1 MTARILLVEDDLLE
15 RRRLESSLAHLGY
28 ECTGVGDGDAALAR
42 LAVEAFDCVL
52 LDLVLPGLDG
62 LGVLGALKARGCPVP
77 VVACVTPSGLDAVAS
92 AIRLGARD
100 FVVKP
105 VGALRLK
112 VAITNAMALA
122 GLVRA
127 ESQARAEAQARAE
140 RHNVVTLA
148 PVPDLEDAAE
158 DPVPQMSLIDPQG
171 HVRALVQIEEEAI
184 RAAVAL
190 YGGRMSEVARRLGI
204 GRSTLYRRL
213 NALGLA
219 VAEPY
224 RPLAVA
230 AE

>member
-1 MTARILLVEDDLLE
+1 MTPRILLVEDDLLE

-28 ECTGVGDGDAALAR
+28 ECTSVGDGDAALAR
-42 LAVEAFDCVL
+42 LAVETFDCVL

-62 LGVLGALKARGCPVP
+62 LGVLGALKARGCSVP
-77 VVACVTPSGLDAVAS
+77 VVACVTAAGLEAVAS
-92 AIRLGARD
+92 AVRLGARD

-105 VGALRLK
+105 VGAVRLQ
-112 VAITNAMALA
+112 VAITNAVTLA
-122 GLVRA
+122 RLIRRD
-127 ESQARAEAQARAE
+127 EEAGAS

-148 PVPDLEDAAE
+148 PVEAPAPAGEE
-158 DPVPQMSLIDPQG
+158 SVPQVPLLDPQG
-171 HVRALVQIEEEAI
+171 HARSLVQIEEEAI
-184 RAAVAL
+184 RAAVSL

-224 RPLAVA
+224 HPLAVA

>member
-1 MTARILLVEDDLLE
+1 MTTRILLVEDDLLE

-28 ECTGVGDGDAALAR
+28 DCVGVGDGDAALAR

-62 LGVLGALKARGCPVP
+62 LGVLGVLRARGCPVP

-112 VAITNAMALA
+112 VAITNAVALA
-122 GLVRA
+122 GLVH
-127 ESQARAEAQARAE
+127 AEAQARAD

-148 PVPDLEDAAE
+148 PLPDQDDPAE
-158 DPVPQMSLIDPQG
+158 EPAPRMSLIDPQG

-219 VAEPY
+219 VTEPY

>member
-28 ECTGVGDGDAALAR
+28 DCVGVGDGDAALAR

-112 VAITNAMALA
+112 VAITNAVALA

-127 ESQARAEAQARAE
+127 QAQAD

-158 DPVPQMSLIDPQG
+158 DGVPQMSLIDPQG

>member
-15 RRRLESSLAHLGY
+15 RRRLESSLAHMGY
-28 ECTGVGDGDAALAR
+28 DCTSVGDGDAALAR

-112 VAITNAMALA
+112 VAITNAVALA
-122 GLVRA
+122 GLVCA
-127 ESQARAEAQARAE
+127 ESQARVD

-148 PVPDLEDAAE
+148 PAPDLEDAAE
-158 DPVPQMSLIDPQG
+158 DPAPQMSLIDPQG

>member
-15 RRRLESSLAHLGY
+15 RRRLESSLSHLGY
-28 ECTGVGDGDAALAR
+28 TCTSVGDGDAAVAR

-62 LGVLGALKARGCPVP
+62 LGVLGALRARGCPVP
-77 VVACVTPSGLDAVAS
+77 VVACVTPGGLDAVAS

-105 VGALRLK
+105 VGALRLN
-112 VAITNAMALA
+112 VAITNAIALA
-122 GLVRA
+122 NLVR
-127 ESQARAEAQARAE
+127 EEAQARAD
-140 RHNVVTLA
+140 RHNVVTLT
-148 PVPDLEDAAE
+148 PVPDVEDLAE
-158 DPVPQMSLIDPQG
+158 EPSPQVALIDPHG

-184 RAAVAL
+184 RAAVTL

-219 VAEPY
+219 VTEPY

>member
-15 RRRLESSLAHLGY
+15 RRRLESSLAHMGY
-28 ECTGVGDGDAALAR
+28 DCTSVGDGDAALAR

-77 VVACVTPSGLDAVAS
+77 VVASVTPSGLDAVAS

-112 VAITNAMALA
+112 VAITNAVALA

-127 ESQARAEAQARAE
+127 ESQARVD

-148 PVPDLEDAAE
+148 PAPDLEDAAE
-158 DPVPQMSLIDPQG
+158 DPAPQMSLIDPQG